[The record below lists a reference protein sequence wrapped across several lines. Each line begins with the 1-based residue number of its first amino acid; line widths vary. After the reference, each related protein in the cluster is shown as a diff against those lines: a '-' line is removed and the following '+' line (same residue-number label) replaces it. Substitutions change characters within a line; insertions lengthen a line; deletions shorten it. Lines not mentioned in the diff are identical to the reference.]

1 MLPSVRE
8 MLIFSSTS
16 LVSFCNPPAHSR
28 ALGMPTCFP
37 WLHNKVKFIHTN
49 VEIWLVAIMH
59 LCDSLPPRS
68 SFQNQ
73 YIYFPNCQLS
83 TVHPCELPTQVQG
96 HNSCREATQC
106 LQWLFHGGYQVSA
119 SLEGT
124 FKEVSSQLQSTLWP
138 QLQPPLQAH
147 HRLASPSVQS
157 CFFSLSGHFH

>member
-1 MLPSVRE
+1 

-16 LVSFCNPPAHSR
+16 LVSFWNPPAHSR

-37 WLHNKVKFIHTN
+37 WLHNEVKFIHTN
-49 VEIWLVAIMH
+49 VEIWLIAIMH

-83 TVHPCELPTQVQG
+83 TVHPCELPIQVQG
-96 HNSCREATQC
+96 HNSCQEATQC
-106 LQWLFHGGYQVSA
+106 LQWLFYGGYQVSA

-138 QLQPPLQAH
+138 QLQPPLQVH

-157 CFFSLSGHFH
+157 CFFSLSGHSH